1 MLGYWRVISIAGTPK
16 DKAFNLA
23 TQVDAFAVGT
33 VWCQLAAGS
42 KPMSFFR
49 MGWWGVW
56 CGCDDVEV
64 DGVGKGGEVSS

>member
-1 MLGYWRVISIAGTPK
+1 MLSLQPG
-16 DKAFNLA
+16 A

-49 MGWWGVW
+49 TAGG
-56 CGCDDVEV
+56 GCDDGEV
-64 DGVGKGGEVSS
+64 DLCEKGW